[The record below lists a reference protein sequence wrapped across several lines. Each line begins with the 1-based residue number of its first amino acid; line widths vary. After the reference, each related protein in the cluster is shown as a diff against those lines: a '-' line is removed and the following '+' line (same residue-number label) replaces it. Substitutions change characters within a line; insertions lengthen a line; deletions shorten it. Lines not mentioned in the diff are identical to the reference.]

1 MHSLALIGGSG
12 FIGKSI
18 IDYIDKN
25 KGTNL
30 KIKKIYSYQQKKF
43 SHITKN
49 IQLEFINKD
58 FLNVRKLPDLDYIIF
73 LIKSDTFKKSKLI
86 YNHFEK
92 KLLQLTKKP
101 KVLYLSSGVVYGFNS
116 ANIKIKESKPI
127 KMKIFNNFKNYK
139 KNYAKEKIFFEKKLL
154 TLRKKKFKVS
164 IVRGFTYVGKH
175 IPQNSIYLIGNFIK
189 SVINKKN
196 LILKSN
202 IKVVRSYMHEE
213 DLARCILKIIYLKK
227 TDGKIYNVGSD
238 DVIDARYLANKL
250 SKKYNLKLIQ
260 KKINERK
267 IDYYVPDI
275 KKIKKELNFKLKNSS
290 YKSIIKTINL
300 LKN

>member
-30 KIKKIYSYQQKKF
+30 KIKKIYSYQRKKF

-116 ANIKIKESKPI
+116 TDTKIKESKPI
-127 KMKIFNNFKNYK
+127 NMKIFNNFKNYK
-139 KNYAKEKIFFEKKLL
+139 KTYAKEKIFFEKKIL

-189 SVINKKN
+189 SIINKKN

-250 SKKYNLKLIQ
+250 SQKYNLKLIQ

>member
-1 MHSLALIGGSG
+1 MRSLALIGGSG

-18 IDYIDKN
+18 IDYVDKN

-49 IQLEFINKD
+49 VQLEFINKD

-73 LIKSDTFKKSKLI
+73 LIKSDTLKKSKLI
-86 YNHFEK
+86 CNHFEK

-101 KVLYLSSGVVYGFNS
+101 KILYLSSGVVYGAS
-116 ANIKIKESKPI
+116 SKNIKIQESKPI
-127 KMKIFNNFKNYK
+127 NTAIINNFKNYK

-189 SVINKKN
+189 SIINKKK
-196 LILKSN
+196 LILRTN

-260 KKINERK
+260 KKIDEKK

-275 KKIKKELNFKLKNSS
+275 KKIKKELNFKLKSLS

>member
-30 KIKKIYSYQQKKF
+30 KIKKIYSYQRKKF

-116 ANIKIKESKPI
+116 TDTKIKE
-127 KMKIFNNFKNYK
+127 
-139 KNYAKEKIFFEKKLL
+139 
-154 TLRKKKFKVS
+154 
-164 IVRGFTYVGKH
+164 
-175 IPQNSIYLIGNFIK
+175 
-189 SVINKKN
+189 
-196 LILKSN
+196 
-202 IKVVRSYMHEE
+202 
-213 DLARCILKIIYLKK
+213 
-227 TDGKIYNVGSD
+227 
-238 DVIDARYLANKL
+238 
-250 SKKYNLKLIQ
+250 
-260 KKINERK
+260 
-267 IDYYVPDI
+267 
-275 KKIKKELNFKLKNSS
+275 
-290 YKSIIKTINL
+290 
-300 LKN
+300 

>member
-1 MHSLALIGGSG
+1 M
-12 FIGKSI
+12 
-18 IDYIDKN
+18 
-25 KGTNL
+25 
-30 KIKKIYSYQQKKF
+30 
-43 SHITKN
+43 
-49 IQLEFINKD
+49 
-58 FLNVRKLPDLDYIIF
+58 
-73 LIKSDTFKKSKLI
+73 
-86 YNHFEK
+86 
-92 KLLQLTKKP
+92 QLTKKP

-116 ANIKIKESKPI
+116 TDTKIKESKPI
-127 KMKIFNNFKNYK
+127 NMKIFNNFKNYK
-139 KNYAKEKIFFEKKLL
+139 KTYAKEKIFFEKKLF

-189 SVINKKN
+189 SIINKKN

-250 SKKYNLKLIQ
+250 SQKYNLQ
-260 KKINERK
+260 
-267 IDYYVPDI
+267 
-275 KKIKKELNFKLKNSS
+275 
-290 YKSIIKTINL
+290 NL
-300 LKN
+300 SLVR